1 MASLVPED
9 QGQEFFRKHKGEL
22 EMRLGVLAPL
32 LIDLERCRVLSR
44 LEREQVQNKQL
55 TSQEQS
61 HVLITMLEKKGP
73 VAQNKFYEALKS
85 HDHLLVEDLQ
95 PSAPTPAVPEPKQG
109 GDAAKTVTKSSLKQ
123 KLQNHLKIR
132 FSTVNQHDKK
142 CNVQDMYTDLYI
154 VTGRTGGVSCEHEVA
169 AIDMTQI
176 GAKPSSED
184 EQVKMADIFKAKSC
198 SKVLTLGIAGVGKTV
213 SVQKFV
219 MDWAD
224 DKSNQDID
232 FVFVFLFRELNLKK
246 GKYFNLLGL
255 LLLFYPDLKDM
266 KTITEFSESK
276 VLLIFDGLDE
286 SRLQLNFEEWTSEAD
301 KESSLDILISSLIK
315 SMLLPSALIW
325 VTTRPA
331 AASLIPDDLFN
342 LVTEVRGFN
351 NTQIIDFFKKNIK
364 DAAKANSITDH
375 IKKNRSLHIMCHIP
389 VFCSIIASVQDEILR
404 NESKGKG
411 AKTLT
416 EMYTLYSVS
425 QIKTMN
431 EKYKA
436 KMSAEEKGQLL
447 VKLGKLAF
455 KHLEKGTL
463 IFYEKDLTECGIDVT
478 SGTLRAGLCTQ
489 IFNVVSASTGEE
501 LFSFVHLS
509 VQEFLAAL
517 YVLKKNST
525 HWANRPL
532 VNTMKKTSWLSK
544 HSRVHLYTSA
554 VDEAL
559 QSPNGHL
566 DLFVRFLL
574 GLAPM
579 LEPKI
584 RSPLD
589 LILPRLYIREE
600 SISKTVQHIK
610 EKIRED
616 ISSERI
622 INLFHCLNE
631 LGDNTLVEE
640 INRYIKSADEEKL
653 TPAQCS
659 ALTYVLLMSTEDLE
673 EFDLKKYL
681 RSQEGFR
688 RMLPVVKVSRKV
700 WLNHCKL
707 SQTNCQ
713 TMASV
718 LQRTPSHLRELD
730 MSDND
735 LQDEGVKLLCAGLRK
750 PQCKLET
757 LRLNQCHLS
766 KASCEMMASVLQ
778 RTPSHLRELDMS
790 DNDLQDEGVNLL
802 CVGLRVPQCKLETL
816 RFVGCKLTNKSCE
829 IVALVLQ
836 SSNSLMELDLSHNN
850 LGVSGVQLLSKGL
863 SSPHCKLQTL
873 RLNLCHLSKASC
885 EMMASVLQSAPSH
898 LRELDMSDNDLQDEG
913 VELLCVGLRDPQCK
927 LETLRLSGCLIT
939 HEGCS
944 LLSSALKSNPS
955 YLKQLDL
962 NYNHPGDSGVREL
975 TDRLNDP
982 GCKLET
988 LRLNQ
993 CHLSKASC
1001 EMMASVLQRTPS
1013 HLRELDMSDNDL
1025 QDEGV
1030 KLLCV
1035 GLSKPQ
1041 CKLETLR
1048 LAGCKLTDESCK
1060 AVASALQSSISLKEL
1075 DLSHN
1080 DLKESGVQLL
1090 STGLSS
1096 PHCKLTTLRLSKC
1109 GISDEGYVL
1118 LALTLMSN
1126 PSCVKDL
1133 DVGAHLPPLPS
1144 APAQESRAAG
1154 QHTPAGLSAQGKS
1167 GATEGQ
1173 VESDED
1179 ASTARLRRRVKKAV
1193 ASPLATSGPRAG
1205 EDGAASSNLIPPQA
1219 SSSTVLHQETLCP
1232 SAPGSRTSTQL
1243 FGTDAESCKQEQCVV
1258 APCSSNSSLDYFL
1271 YSFTQARQPEHG
1283 IRSTQCVQEELMMS
1297 FYTQYYMN
1305 MDACVEMQ
1313 QRPF

>member
-1 MASLVPED
+1 MASLVSED
-9 QGQEFFRKHKGEL
+9 QDTGFISKHKGEL
-22 EMRLGVLAPL
+22 EMRLGLLAPL
-32 LIDLERCRVLSR
+32 LIDLERCSVLSR

-61 HVLITMLEKKGP
+61 HVLITMLEKKGA
-73 VAQNKFYEALKS
+73 VAQQKFYEALKS
-85 HDHLLVEDLQ
+85 HDPLLVEDLQ
-95 PSAPTPAVPEPKQG
+95 PSAPGPAVPEPQQG
-109 GDAAKTVTKSSLKQ
+109 GDAAKIVTKSSLKL
-123 KLQNHLKIR
+123 KLQNHLKQR
-132 FSTVNQHDKK
+132 FSTINQHDKK
-142 CNVQDMYTDLYI
+142 YNVQDMYTDLYI

-176 GAKPSSED
+176 GARPSSED
-184 EQVKMADIFKAKSC
+184 EQVKIADIFKVKSY

-246 GKYFNLLGL
+246 GKCLNLLGL
-255 LLLFYPDLKDM
+255 LLLFYPDLKDL

-276 VLLIFDGLDE
+276 ILLIFDGLDE
-286 SRLQLNFEEWTSEAD
+286 SRLQLNFEEWTSEPD
-301 KESSLDILISSLIK
+301 KEFSVDILISSLIK

-351 NTQIIDFFKKNIK
+351 DTQIIDFFKKNIK

-389 VFCSIIASVQDEILR
+389 VFCSIIASVQDEILS

-416 EMYTLYSVS
+416 EMYTLYSVT

-431 EKYKA
+431 EKYKG
-436 KMSAEEKGQLL
+436 KMSAKEKGQLL

-463 IFYEKDLTECGIDVT
+463 IFYEKDLTECGIDVA

-489 IFNVVSASTGEE
+489 IFNVASASTGEE

-525 HWANRPL
+525 HWTNRPL
-532 VNTMKKTSWLSK
+532 VNTLKKTSWLSK

-579 LEPKI
+579 LEPTI

-640 INRYIKSADEEKL
+640 INRYIKSADEEKKL

-659 ALTYVLLMSTEDLE
+659 ALAYVLLMSTEDLE

-681 RSQEGFR
+681 RSQEGFC
-688 RMLPVVKVSRKV
+688 RMLPVVKVSRKL

-735 LQDEGVKLLCAGLRK
+735 LQDEGVKLLCVGLRK

-790 DNDLQDEGVNLL
+790 DNDLQDEGVKLL
-802 CVGLRVPQCKLETL
+802 CAGLRVPQCKLETL
-816 RFVGCKLTNKSCE
+816 RYVGCKLTDKSCE

-850 LGVSGVQLLSKGL
+850 LGDSGVQLLSKGL
-863 SSPHCKLQTL
+863 SSPNCKLQ
-873 RLNLCHLSKASC
+873 
-885 EMMASVLQSAPSH
+885 
-898 LRELDMSDNDLQDEG
+898 
-913 VELLCVGLRDPQCK
+913 
-927 LETLRLSGCLIT
+927 I
-939 HEGCS
+939 
-944 LLSSALKSNPS
+944 
-955 YLKQLDL
+955 
-962 NYNHPGDSGVREL
+962 
-975 TDRLNDP
+975 
-982 GCKLET
+982 
-988 LRLNQ
+988 
-993 CHLSKASC
+993 
-1001 EMMASVLQRTPS
+1001 
-1013 HLRELDMSDNDL
+1013 
-1025 QDEGV
+1025 
-1030 KLLCV
+1030 
-1035 GLSKPQ
+1035 
-1041 CKLETLR
+1041 
-1048 LAGCKLTDESCK
+1048 
-1060 AVASALQSSISLKEL
+1060 
-1075 DLSHN
+1075 
-1080 DLKESGVQLL
+1080 
-1090 STGLSS
+1090 
-1096 PHCKLTTLRLSKC
+1096 LRLSKC

-1133 DVGAHLPPLPS
+1133 DVSNNHPGESAQKLLTATLEDPHRKVEAIHPS
-1144 APAQESRAAG
+1144 CQATKSVIAAG
-1154 QHTPAGLSAQGKS
+1154 GG
-1167 GATEGQ
+1167 
-1173 VESDED
+1173 
-1179 ASTARLRRRVKKAV
+1179 
-1193 ASPLATSGPRAG
+1193 
-1205 EDGAASSNLIPPQA
+1205 
-1219 SSSTVLHQETLCP
+1219 
-1232 SAPGSRTSTQL
+1232 
-1243 FGTDAESCKQEQCVV
+1243 F
-1258 APCSSNSSLDYFL
+1258 
-1271 YSFTQARQPEHG
+1271 
-1283 IRSTQCVQEELMMS
+1283 
-1297 FYTQYYMN
+1297 
-1305 MDACVEMQ
+1305 
-1313 QRPF
+1313 

>member
-9 QGQEFFRKHKGEL
+9 QGPQFFRKHKGEL

-32 LIDLERCRVLSR
+32 LIDLERSSVLSR
-44 LEREQVQNKQL
+44 LEREQVQSKP
-55 TSQEQS
+55 TPQEQN
-61 HVLITMLEKKGP
+61 HVLITMLEKKGA
-73 VAQNKFYEALKS
+73 VAQERFYEALKS
-85 HDHLLVEDLQ
+85 NDPLLVEDLQ
-95 PSAPTPAVPEPKQG
+95 PSAQSPAVPEPQQGGAPTPAVPEPQQG
-109 GDAAKTVTKSSLKQ
+109 GDAAKIVTKSSLKM
-123 KLQNHLKIR
+123 KLQNHLKQR
-132 FSTVNQHDKK
+132 FSTINQHDKK
-142 CNVQDMYTDLYI
+142 YNVQDMYTDLYI

-176 GAKPSSED
+176 GARPSSED
-184 EQVKMADIFKAKSC
+184 EQVKMADIFKVKSC

-246 GKYFNLLGL
+246 GKCFNLLGL
-255 LLLFYPDLKDM
+255 LLLFYPDLKEL

-276 VLLIFDGLDE
+276 ILLIFDGLDE
-286 SRLQLNFEEWTSEAD
+286 SRLQLNFEEWTSEPD
-301 KESSLDILISSLIK
+301 KEFSVDILISSLIK

-351 NTQIIDFFKKNIK
+351 NTQIIDFFKTSIK

-404 NESKGKG
+404 NESKGEG

-416 EMYTLYSVS
+416 EMYTLYSVT

-489 IFNVVSASTGEE
+489 IFNVASATTGEE

-517 YVLKKNST
+517 YLLKKNST
-525 HWANRPL
+525 HWTNRPL
-532 VNTMKKTSWLSK
+532 VNTLKEKTSWLSK
-544 HSRVHLYTSA
+544 HSRVNLYTSA

-559 QSPNGHL
+559 QSQNGHL

-589 LILPRLYIREE
+589 LILPRLYVREE

-610 EKIRED
+610 VKIRES

-631 LGDNTLVEE
+631 LGDNTLVDE
-640 INRYIKSADEEKL
+640 INRYIKSADEEKKL

-659 ALTYVLLMSTEDLE
+659 ALAYVLLMSTEDLE

-700 WLNHCKL
+700 WLN
-707 SQTNCQ
+707 
-713 TMASV
+713 
-718 LQRTPSHLRELD
+718 
-730 MSDND
+730 
-735 LQDEGVKLLCAGLRK
+735 
-750 PQCKLET
+750 
-757 LRLNQCHLS
+757 QCHLS
-766 KASCEMMASVLQ
+766 KTSCEMMASVLQ

-790 DNDLQDEGVNLL
+790 N
-802 CVGLRVPQCKLETL
+802 
-816 RFVGCKLTNKSCE
+816 
-829 IVALVLQ
+829 
-836 SSNSLMELDLSHNN
+836 
-850 LGVSGVQLLSKGL
+850 
-863 SSPHCKLQTL
+863 
-873 RLNLCHLSKASC
+873 
-885 EMMASVLQSAPSH
+885 
-898 LRELDMSDNDLQDEG
+898 
-913 VELLCVGLRDPQCK
+913 
-927 LETLRLSGCLIT
+927 
-939 HEGCS
+939 
-944 LLSSALKSNPS
+944 
-955 YLKQLDL
+955 
-962 NYNHPGDSGVREL
+962 
-975 TDRLNDP
+975 
-982 GCKLET
+982 
-988 LRLNQ
+988 
-993 CHLSKASC
+993 
-1001 EMMASVLQRTPS
+1001 
-1013 HLRELDMSDNDL
+1013 NDL

-1035 GLSKPQ
+1035 GLRGPQ

-1048 LAGCKLTDESCK
+1048 LAGCELTEESCK

-1080 DLKESGVQLL
+1080 DLKDSGFQLL

-1096 PHCKLTTLRLSKC
+1096 PHCKLTTLRLAGCK
-1109 GISDEGYVL
+1109 
-1118 LALTLMSN
+1118 LTEE
-1126 PSCVKDL
+1126 SC
-1133 DVGAHLPPLPS
+1133 
-1144 APAQESRAAG
+1144 
-1154 QHTPAGLSAQGKS
+1154 
-1167 GATEGQ
+1167 
-1173 VESDED
+1173 
-1179 ASTARLRRRVKKAV
+1179 KAV
-1193 ASPLATSGPRAG
+1193 ASALQSSISLKELDLSHNDLKDSGVQLLSTGLSSPHCKLTSLRFVCAHILWHCWLP
-1205 EDGAASSNLIPPQA
+1205 
-1219 SSSTVLHQETLCP
+1219 V
-1232 SAPGSRTSTQL
+1232 
-1243 FGTDAESCKQEQCVV
+1243 CK
-1258 APCSSNSSLDYFL
+1258 SL
-1271 YSFTQARQPEHG
+1271 E
-1283 IRSTQCVQEELMMS
+1283 
-1297 FYTQYYMN
+1297 
-1305 MDACVEMQ
+1305 
-1313 QRPF
+1313 